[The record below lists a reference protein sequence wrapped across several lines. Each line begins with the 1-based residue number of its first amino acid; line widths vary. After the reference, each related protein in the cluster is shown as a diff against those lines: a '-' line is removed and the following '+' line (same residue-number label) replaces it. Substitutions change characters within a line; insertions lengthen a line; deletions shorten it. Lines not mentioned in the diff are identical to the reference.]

1 MEPGQELAYYSQ
13 ELYRRLRHYAEKR
26 RHGYRHRGTLEEAA
40 ESILA
45 ERADRGFEAGG
56 HFYGVWPRDLCFAAP
71 GLATMGFDE
80 TVRETGGW
88 LLQQLSDVFF
98 TDFHGEYNA
107 ATPEEGVDT
116 FPALVILLAE
126 SGGLE
131 GPTAVDAD
139 ALADLAAL
147 HRRKFFDEAD
157 GVVTGDGSSW
167 WDSAAGPREAY
178 NTALLLAAIERLES
192 AGIETTYTGRS
203 ATVRDG
209 LEGLWTGSYFA
220 ESRGSP
226 TLACDANV
234 VPLYFGLVGDE
245 RAKRI
250 AAALDRLETD
260 AGLRMRDRPFSY
272 GDVHPFFVLHR
283 DYHYHVWPWN
293 SFMYATGLQRYGL
306 EERAKREVER
316 VEGVLRPYGNFLEVL
331 TVEGEPYV
339 KRGYASAEDFTV
351 AAALWTQYR
360 ERTRT
365 VDRV

>member
-1 MEPGQELAYYSQ
+1 MELGPELSYYAR
-13 ELYRRLRHYAEKR
+13 ELYRRLRHYTEKR
-26 RHGYRHRGTLEEAA
+26 RHGYRNRGTLEEAA

-56 HFYGVWPRDLCFAAP
+56 HFYGVWPRDLCFSAP
-71 GLATMGFDE
+71 GLAAMGFDE
-80 TVRETGGW
+80 TVRKTGVW
-88 LLQQLSDVFF
+88 LLEQLSDVFY

-107 ATPEEGVDT
+107 ATPGEGVDT

-131 GPTAVDAD
+131 GNTAVDTD

-147 HRRKFFDEAD
+147 HRRKFFDEED
-157 GVVTGDGSSW
+157 GVVTGNGSSW
-167 WDSAAGPREAY
+167 WDSAEGPREAY
-178 NTALLLAAIERLES
+178 NTALLLAAIERLE
-192 AGIETTYTGRS
+192 AADIETTYTGHS
-203 ATVRDG
+203 TAVRDG
-209 LEGLWTGSYFA
+209 LDRLWTGSYFA
-220 ESRGSP
+220 ESRDSA

-234 VPLYFGLVGDE
+234 VPLYFGLVGDD
-245 RAKRI
+245 RAERI
-250 AAALDRLETD
+250 ATSLDRLETE
-260 AGLRMRDRPFSY
+260 AGLRMRDRPFSTD
-272 GDVHPFFVLHR
+272 DVHLFFLLHT

-293 SFMYATGLQRYGL
+293 SFMYAIGLQRYGL
-306 EERAKREVER
+306 EERARREVER

-360 ERTRT
+360 RSYG
-365 VDRV
+365 